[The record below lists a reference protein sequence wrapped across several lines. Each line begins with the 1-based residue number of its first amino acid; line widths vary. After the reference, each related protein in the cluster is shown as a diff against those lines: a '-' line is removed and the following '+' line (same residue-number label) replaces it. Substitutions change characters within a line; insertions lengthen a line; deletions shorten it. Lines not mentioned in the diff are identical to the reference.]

1 MKKERK
7 IPLRKPA
14 EILIVED
21 SLTQATQIKHL
32 LESNHYKV
40 SVAQNGKQA
49 LDKLSK
55 HKPSLVISDIL
66 MPEINGYELC
76 KKIKSNKNT
85 QDIPVILLTRLF
97 DPEEIIEGLSC
108 GADSFITKPY
118 NEKHL
123 LSNIGEILS
132 IENGSDYQKVTFG
145 VQILFNGEKR
155 TIQAEQQNVIRL
167 LLNIYEGAVYQNEK
181 LIQTREE
188 LRLLNE
194 QLESAVEERTSDLRE
209 EMNMSNQIAERLRE
223 SEEKFRKIF
232 EDHVAV
238 KLLIDPVSGEIID
251 ANKAAANYYGWSR
264 EEFKGMKMDKINTLT
279 FKEIKK
285 EMGNAVSKTK
295 THFEFRHRLKD
306 GSIRDVE
313 VLSSIIKIRNKDVLH
328 SIVRDI
334 TDRKQSEEEIRI
346 LASFPSENPDPVL
359 RVDRNGKLLYANEAS
374 YRLLTWELKPGSIV
388 PMVLHRAVMKVLVT
402 GHQEQVDEKNNHLL
416 FSFDIIPVMEAG
428 YVNIYGHDITERR
441 LAEESLRES
450 ERMLRESQELA
461 HLGTYVWDLLTG
473 LWSSSVILD
482 TIFGIDSKYEKSMPG
497 WVNIVHPGWQ
507 KIMNDY
513 VVNDVIGKHKKF
525 DKEYQIIR
533 QNDGSERWVHG
544 LGALEF
550 DSSGNPCK
558 LKGTIT
564 DITERKIVE
573 EALRESEERFS
584 KSFMTSPISFMIANM
599 EDGRIIEV
607 NDAFSTISG
616 YTREE
621 ALASTTLN
629 LKIWVN
635 ERDRNHMIDSIRK
648 GKAILHQETL
658 LRAKGGNIST
668 VLLSAQLIKLANRNC
683 IISSIEDITKRKEAE
698 AVVRIQSEIMSHMAE
713 AVYLV
718 RMEDG
723 IIVYTNSRFEE
734 LFGYSPGE
742 MIGKH
747 VSIVNAPTEK
757 SPGKTADEIM
767 NDLNRNDSW
776 AGEVLNIKKDGTVF
790 WSHAN
795 VAIFDHSKFGKV
807 LVSLQEDITDRKNA
821 ELQIKILNEELEGR
835 VIQRTE
841 LLEAANKELEAFSYS
856 VSHDLR
862 APLRAVH
869 GYTKI
874 LMEDYHSTLDDEGK
888 RICDVISSSATKMGE
903 LIDDLLSFSRIG
915 RSDLNPSVIDMN
927 KLVVMNFGGITSP
940 TERERIKFKV
950 SKLQKSY
957 GDVKLI
963 SQVWIN
969 LISNAIKYSSKN
981 KVSEIQIGSGVS
993 DKMVTYFIKDNGVGF
1008 DMQYSHKLFGVFQ
1021 RLHSESEF
1029 EGNGV
1034 GLAIVQRIIL
1044 KHGGKVWAEGE
1055 VDNGATFYFSLP
1067 VNEE

>member
-7 IPLRKPA
+7 ISLRKPA

-97 DPEEIIEGLSC
+97 DPEEIIAGLSC

-123 LSNIGEILS
+123 LSNIWKILS
-132 IENGSDYQKVTFG
+132 IENGSNYQKVPFG

-334 TDRKQSEEEIRI
+334 TDRKQSEEKIRI
-346 LASFPSENPDPVL
+346 LASFPSENPEPVL

-388 PMVLHRAVMKVLVT
+388 PMVLLIAVMNVLVT

-1055 VDNGATFYFSLP
+1055 VDKGATFYFSLP